1 MRKKQPSL
9 WSAFANITPRQLEQY
24 KALKRELNASQIKH
38 ENIQT
43 AFTFGKK
50 LNQDEVSRIDYR
62 KQFDHIYE
70 ALKSTG
76 KFNR

>member
-50 LNQDEVSRIDYR
+50 LN
-62 KQFDHIYE
+62 
-70 ALKSTG
+70 
-76 KFNR
+76 